1 MAKTNDELIAMW
13 NDAHKQ
19 GKVKGYD
26 DLRAAGFT
34 DEDITALA
42 SVPRS
47 KEAVGGRSSECA
59 WIGDYNTYPVSC
71 IWNEREHALY
81 REYRAGGGTTP
92 RRPRVQTAPAPT
104 MDAETYA
111 QVHAYLKE
119 NGQDALAAKIE
130 ACMPHDKNQ
139 ELLHTLLGVWHV
151 ADLKEPVNMCYCMFR
166 KNGAFP
172 TTAQPTM
179 TELVEQE
186 YMPEYGKTWVREQV
200 ETLKRAGIDIT
211 ACIVDL

>member
-13 NDAHKQ
+13 NNAHKQ
-19 GKVKGYD
+19 GKVMGRK
-26 DLRAAGFT
+26 DLLNAGFT
-34 DEDITALA
+34 NEDITALV

-47 KEAVGGRSSECA
+47 KEAVGGKSSETA
-59 WIGDYNTYPVSC
+59 WIGDYNTYPCSC
-71 IWNEREHALY
+71 IWNKREHELY
-81 REYRAGGGTTP
+81 NEYRGKGNTNSTS
-92 RRPRVQTAPAPT
+92 RTRTSTAPK

-111 QVHAYLKE
+111 QILAFMKE
-119 NGQDALAAKIE
+119 HGADDLMSKFETCVQ
-130 ACMPHDKNQ
+130 HDKNQ

-151 ADLKEPVNMCYCMFR
+151 ADLKEPVNMFYCMFR

-179 TELVEQE
+179 TELIEQE
-186 YMPEYGKTWVREQV
+186 YEPEYGKTWVREQV
-200 ETLKRAGIDIT
+200 EVLKKAGIDIS